1 MAVAKMAAANAGKV
15 NANKANTNKAALEI
29 LADAVDRTVGTGFV
43 YAAISKA
50 ASSLRSTDYSQAD
63 KAFRMLNPHET
74 RKVRAT
80 AIENAELFKEFG
92 DYDDPLAGVG
102 PDPRLSDIRAKSTKL
117 GRG

>member
-1 MAVAKMAAANAGKV
+1 MAVAKMAAV
-15 NANKANTNKAALEI
+15 DTNKAALEI

-43 YAAISKA
+43 HAAITKA
-50 ASSLRSTDYSQAD
+50 ASSLRPNDYSQAD

-92 DYDDPLAGVG
+92 DYDDPLGDIG
-102 PDPRLSDIRAKSTKL
+102 PDPRLNDIRSKSTKL
-117 GRG
+117 GSG